1 MADDDD
7 DDGGSGVVPLIV
19 IGASGGSLIPTAV
32 VQGSVVM
39 CEICSNYLHC
49 HIAFLQVAVFGESI
63 STAIEFKRLHDQL
76 VPNAVFHES
85 MTYHYYQ

>member
-49 HIAFLQVAVFGESI
+49 YNSFLASCCFWRVH
-63 STAIEFKRLHDQL
+63 L
-76 VPNAVFHES
+76 
-85 MTYHYYQ
+85 YCY